1 MAASTCLG
9 QIGGGMISIENY
21 LEGVAGYFYTK
32 LDEVSFYLDLIV
44 SENEVYQ
51 KTPIRNDP
59 PAKPGALVV

>member
-1 MAASTCLG
+1 
-9 QIGGGMISIENY
+9 MISIENY